1 MGGIMRNQI
10 NFETTNEVKDLIK
23 KIALFER
30 KKIGEVAN
38 ELIIE
43 AGKKRLGKLPKREGN
58 NG

>member
-1 MGGIMRNQI
+1 MRNQI